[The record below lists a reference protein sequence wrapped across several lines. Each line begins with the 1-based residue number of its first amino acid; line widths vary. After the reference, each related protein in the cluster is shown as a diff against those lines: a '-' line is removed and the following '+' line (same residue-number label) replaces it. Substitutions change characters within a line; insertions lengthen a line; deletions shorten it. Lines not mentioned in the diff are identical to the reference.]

1 MPCYFPWYK
10 DTIPLPCGKCPYCL
24 QRRANNWIFR
34 CMQENRVA
42 DYSYFVTLTYEQPPL
57 TKTNQMT
64 VDKTDVQKFFK
75 RLRKYDHESFKP
87 IKYYLCAEYGDTY
100 ERPHYHAII
109 FNAKAQHIQSAWQGY
124 RPVDDFNRSLG
135 NVKLDI
141 VNEKTIA
148 YTAKYMNKGK
158 LIPKH
163 KNDDRTPEFQLFSKK
178 LGINFITNAV
188 RTFYSSDPT
197 RNSVSVDGF
206 KKALPRYFAD
216 KLIVCPV
223 FRLAKR
229 LYIQDKADILLA
241 EQREEFRQNPTY
253 HQTFEAF
260 REEKKRNAVQQ
271 FRDKLKKRNKFR

>member
-1 MPCYFPWYK
+1 
-10 DTIPLPCGKCPYCL
+10 
-24 QRRANNWIFR
+24 
-34 CMQENRVA
+34 MQESKVSDFA
-42 DYSYFVTLTYEQPPL
+42 HFVTFTYEQPPL
-57 TKTNQMT
+57 DENGMMT
-64 VDKTDVQKFFK
+64 VDKVDPKKFFK
-75 RLRKYDHESFKP
+75 RLRKLDHETEKP

-109 FNAKAQHIQSAWQGY
+109 FNAKAEHIQTAWEKY
-124 RPVDDFNRSLG
+124 RPDNNDRTLG
-135 NVKLDI
+135 ITHFDS

-158 LIPKH
+158 LIPKF
-163 KNDDRTPEFQLFSKK
+163 KDDKRTPEFQLFSKK
-178 LGINFITNAV
+178 LGINFITDAV

-229 LYIQDKADILLA
+229 LFIQDKADLLLT
-241 EQREEFRQNPTY
+241 EQREEFYKKPTY
-253 HQTFEAF
+253 HQTFEAW

-271 FRDKLKKRNKFR
+271 FRDKLKKRKNYR